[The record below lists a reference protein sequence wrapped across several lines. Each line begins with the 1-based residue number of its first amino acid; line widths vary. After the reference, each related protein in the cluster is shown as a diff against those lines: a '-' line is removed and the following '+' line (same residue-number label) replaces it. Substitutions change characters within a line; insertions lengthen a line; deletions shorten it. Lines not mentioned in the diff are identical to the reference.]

1 MSMRLKYITLF
12 LAFLTLCFPIKAQ
25 VTTYF
30 SGNDRV
36 QSKDETAALYSVKIY
51 PNNTRVTIELIP
63 TKNRG
68 RMNYWTSRNTVLI
81 AGNQE
86 FPILGFERT
95 RNGESIVDTSP
106 FSGDWGWSKVK
117 KGEKYHYTMV
127 FEGKIPPGIT
137 TISVVDR
144 GTYSGAHGYGFRN
157 YTINNPPVGRT
168 SFNEYSVKQNINT
181 NNDGICGIYE
191 GFDAQGYKLG
201 VVKENGIYKLI
212 YLGSKDP
219 MSWWNVGD
227 LKATLSPSATPGF
240 FKANWYMA
248 NKEINSDAYVAFNG
262 GSMEA
267 VVSNEKTG
275 YLKLY
280 PTASSISS
288 NPSSSSHADEW
299 SGTGFALKD
308 GYIATNFH
316 VIENANSIVVRGVK
330 GDFSRRFKAEIVAS
344 DKFNDL
350 AIIRIN
356 DPQFN
361 GFGTI
366 PYSITTSTAEVGEDI
381 FVLGYPLTSTMG
393 DEIKLTTGVI
403 SSRTGF
409 QGDVSL
415 YQISAPIQP
424 GNSGGPLFDSKGNVI
439 GIVSAKHT
447 GAENVGYAIKASY
460 LRNLMESG
468 LSTNILPSSNIV
480 SSYNL
485 SNKVKSEKN
494 FVFFIEC
501 SSANS
506 SPTVYSHNSSS
517 NKVYNYP
524 HITSR
529 GDNKLQLLSV
539 TLTSDATIL
548 ELSDN
553 NMMSNG
559 QGYYQWFS
567 ISPDSYILVNGTKY
581 ILRSAEGIALAPSV
595 TYFSYAN
602 ETKTFRLIFPP
613 IPFNTTKFDFIE
625 SLDSQWK
632 LYGITLN

>member
-1 MSMRLKYITLF
+1 MIQRIFFSILIITLS
-12 LAFLTLCFPIKAQ
+12 LSSNAQ

-36 QSKDETAALYSVKIY
+36 QSKDETAALYAVKIY
-51 PNNTRVTIELIP
+51 PNNTRVTVELIP

-68 RMNYWTSRNTVLI
+68 RMNYWSSRNTVLI
-81 AGNQE
+81 AGDQE

-95 RNGESIVDTSP
+95 LNGETIVDTDP

-127 FEGKIPPGIT
+127 FQGKVPPGVT
-137 TISVVDR
+137 TISVIDR
-144 GTYSGAHGYGFRN
+144 GTYGGAHGYGFRN

-168 SFNEYSVKQNINT
+168 NHSEYSVKQNINS

-191 GFDAQGYKLG
+191 GFDEQGYKLG
-201 VVKENGIYKLI
+201 VIKENGTYKLI
-212 YLGSKDP
+212 YLGSKEV
-219 MSWWNVGD
+219 MSWWTIGD
-227 LKATLSPSATPGF
+227 LKAILTPSATPGF

-248 NKEINSDAYVAFNG
+248 NKELNSDAYVMFNG
-262 GSMEA
+262 GSLET

-275 YLKLY
+275 YLKMY
-280 PTASSISS
+280 PTSSNNTISS
-288 NPSSSSHADEW
+288 SPDNSAAEW
-299 SGTGFALKD
+299 SGSGFALKN
-308 GYIATNFH
+308 GYIATNYH
-316 VIENANSIVVRGVK
+316 VVENSSSIWVRGIK
-330 GDFSRRFKAEIVAS
+330 GDFSQKYKAEIVAS

-350 AIIRIN
+350 SIIKIT
-356 DPQFN
+356 DSKFT
-361 GFGTI
+361 GFGSI
-366 PYSITTSTAEVGEDI
+366 PYSISTTMAEVGEDI

-439 GIVSAKHT
+439 GIVSAKHA

-468 LSTNILPSSNIV
+468 LSINILPSSNTV
-480 SSYNL
+480 SSLSL

-501 SSANS
+501 SSVASQNDTSGTSTS
-506 SPTVYSHNSSS
+506 SYSS
-517 NKVYNYP
+517 NKVYNNP
-524 HITSR
+524 TVTNKGR
-529 GDNKLQLLSV
+529 NKLNLLSV
-539 TLTSDATIL
+539 TLTPENTIL

-553 NMMSNG
+553 NSMLG
-559 QGYYQWFS
+559 GYYKWFS
-567 ISPDSYILVNGTKY
+567 ISPDAYILVNGTKY
-581 ILRSAEGIALAPSV
+581 KLRSAEGIALSPNV

-613 IPFNTTKFDFIE
+613 IPSEITSFDFIE
-625 SLDSQWK
+625 SADSEWK
-632 LYGITLN
+632 LFGIKLSN

>member
-1 MSMRLKYITLF
+1 MIQRIFFSILIITLS
-12 LAFLTLCFPIKAQ
+12 LSSNAQ

-36 QSKDETAALYSVKIY
+36 QSKDETAALYAVKIY
-51 PNNTRVTIELIP
+51 PNNTRVTVELIP

-68 RMNYWTSRNTVLI
+68 RMNYWSSRNTVLI
-81 AGNQE
+81 AGDQE

-95 RNGESIVDTSP
+95 LNGETIVDTDP

-127 FEGKIPPGIT
+127 FQGKVPPGVT
-137 TISVVDR
+137 TISVIDR
-144 GTYSGAHGYGFRN
+144 GTYGGAHGYGFRN

-168 SFNEYSVKQNINT
+168 NHSEYSVKQNINS

-191 GFDAQGYKLG
+191 GFDEQGYKLG
-201 VVKENGIYKLI
+201 VIKENGTYKLI
-212 YLGSKDP
+212 YLGSKEV
-219 MSWWNVGD
+219 MSWWTIGD
-227 LKATLSPSATPGF
+227 LKAILTPSATPGF

-248 NKEINSDAYVAFNG
+248 NKELNSDAYVMFNG
-262 GSMEA
+262 GSLET

-275 YLKLY
+275 YLKMY
-280 PTASSISS
+280 PTSSNNTISS
-288 NPSSSSHADEW
+288 SPDNSAAEW
-299 SGTGFALKD
+299 SGSGFALKN
-308 GYIATNFH
+308 GYIATNYH
-316 VIENANSIVVRGVK
+316 VVENSSSIWVRGIK
-330 GDFSRRFKAEIVAS
+330 GDFSQKYKAEIVAS

-350 AIIRIN
+350 SIIKIT
-356 DPQFN
+356 DSKFT
-361 GFGTI
+361 GFGSI
-366 PYSITTSTAEVGEDI
+366 PYSISTTMAEVGEDI

-439 GIVSAKHT
+439 GIVSAKHA

-468 LSTNILPSSNIV
+468 LSINILPSSNTV
-480 SSYNL
+480 SSLSL

-501 SSANS
+501 SSVASQNDTSGTSTS
-506 SPTVYSHNSSS
+506 SYSS
-517 NKVYNYP
+517 NKVYNNP
-524 HITSR
+524 TVTNKGR
-529 GDNKLQLLSV
+529 NKLNLLSV
-539 TLTSDATIL
+539 TLTPENTIL

-553 NMMSNG
+553 NSMPG
-559 QGYYQWFS
+559 GYYQWFS
-567 ISPDSYILVNGTKY
+567 ISPDAYILVNGTKY
-581 ILRSAEGIALAPSV
+581 KLRSAEGIALSPNV

-613 IPFNTTKFDFIE
+613 IPSEITSFDFIE
-625 SLDSQWK
+625 SADSKWK
-632 LYGITLN
+632 LFGIKLSN

>member
-1 MSMRLKYITLF
+1 MIQRIFFSILIITLS
-12 LAFLTLCFPIKAQ
+12 LSSNAQ

-36 QSKDETAALYSVKIY
+36 QSKDETAALYAVKIY
-51 PNNTRVTIELIP
+51 PNNTRVTVELIP

-68 RMNYWTSRNTVLI
+68 RMNYWSSRNTVLI
-81 AGNQE
+81 AGDQE

-95 RNGESIVDTSP
+95 LNGETIVDTDP

-127 FEGKIPPGIT
+127 FQGKVPPGVT
-137 TISVVDR
+137 TISVIDR
-144 GTYSGAHGYGFRN
+144 GTYGGAHGYGFRN

-168 SFNEYSVKQNINT
+168 NHSEYSVKQNINS

-191 GFDAQGYKLG
+191 GFDEQGYKLG
-201 VVKENGIYKLI
+201 VIKENGTYKLI
-212 YLGSKDP
+212 YLGSKEV
-219 MSWWNVGD
+219 MSWWTIGD
-227 LKATLSPSATPGF
+227 LKAILTPSATPGF

-248 NKEINSDAYVAFNG
+248 NKELNSDAYVMFNG
-262 GSMEA
+262 GSLET

-275 YLKLY
+275 YLKMY
-280 PTASSISS
+280 PTSSNNTISS
-288 NPSSSSHADEW
+288 SPDNSAAEW
-299 SGTGFALKD
+299 SGSGFALKN
-308 GYIATNFH
+308 GYIATNYH
-316 VIENANSIVVRGVK
+316 VVENSSSIWVRGIK
-330 GDFSRRFKAEIVAS
+330 GDFSQKYKAEIVAS

-350 AIIRIN
+350 SIIKIT
-356 DPQFN
+356 DSKFT
-361 GFGTI
+361 GFGSI
-366 PYSITTSTAEVGEDI
+366 PYSISTTMAEVGEDI

-439 GIVSAKHT
+439 GIVSAKHA

-468 LSTNILPSSNIV
+468 LSINILPSSNTV
-480 SSYNL
+480 SSLSL

-501 SSANS
+501 SSVASQNDTSGTSTS
-506 SPTVYSHNSSS
+506 SYSS
-517 NKVYNYP
+517 NKVYNNP
-524 HITSR
+524 TVTNKGR
-529 GDNKLQLLSV
+529 NKLNLLSV
-539 TLTSDATIL
+539 TLTPENTIL

-553 NMMSNG
+553 NSMPG
-559 QGYYQWFS
+559 GYYQWFS
-567 ISPDSYILVNGTKY
+567 ISPDAYILVNGTKY
-581 ILRSAEGIALAPSV
+581 KLRSAEGIALSPNV

-613 IPFNTTKFDFIE
+613 IPSEITSFDFIE
-625 SLDSQWK
+625 SADSEWK
-632 LYGITLN
+632 LFGIKLSN

>member
-1 MSMRLKYITLF
+1 MIPRISFILLF
-12 LAFLTLCFPIKAQ
+12 SVLCLQSIAQ
-25 VTTYF
+25 TTTYF

-36 QSKDETAALYSVKIY
+36 QSKDETAALYAVKIY
-51 PNNTRVTIELIP
+51 PNNTRVTVELIP

-68 RMNYWTSRNTVLI
+68 RMNYWSSRNTVLI
-81 AGNQE
+81 AGDQE

-95 RNGESIVDTSP
+95 LNGETIVDTDP

-127 FEGKIPPGIT
+127 FQGKVPPGVT
-137 TISVVDR
+137 TISVIDR
-144 GTYSGAHGYGFRN
+144 GTYGGAHGYGFRN

-168 SFNEYSVKQNINT
+168 NHSEYSVKQNINS

-191 GFDAQGYKLG
+191 GFDEQGYKLG
-201 VVKENGIYKLI
+201 VIKENGTYKLI
-212 YLGSKDP
+212 YLGSKEV
-219 MSWWNVGD
+219 MSWWTIGD
-227 LKATLSPSATPGF
+227 LKAILTPSATPGF

-248 NKEINSDAYVAFNG
+248 NKELNSDAYVMFNG
-262 GSMEA
+262 GSLET

-275 YLKLY
+275 YLKMY
-280 PTASSISS
+280 PTSSNNTISS
-288 NPSSSSHADEW
+288 SPDNSAAEW
-299 SGTGFALKD
+299 SGSGFALKN
-308 GYIATNFH
+308 GYIATNYH
-316 VIENANSIVVRGVK
+316 VVENSSSIWVRGIK
-330 GDFSRRFKAEIVAS
+330 GDFSQKYKAEIVAS

-350 AIIRIN
+350 SIIKIT
-356 DPQFN
+356 DSKFT
-361 GFGTI
+361 GFGSI
-366 PYSITTSTAEVGEDI
+366 PYSISTTMAEVGEDI

-439 GIVSAKHT
+439 GIVSAKHA

-468 LSTNILPSSNIV
+468 LSINILPSSNTV
-480 SSYNL
+480 SSLSL

-501 SSANS
+501 SSVASQNDTSGTSTS
-506 SPTVYSHNSSS
+506 SYSS
-517 NKVYNYP
+517 NKVYNNP
-524 HITSR
+524 TVTNKGR
-529 GDNKLQLLSV
+529 NKLNLLSV
-539 TLTSDATIL
+539 TLTPENTIL

-553 NMMSNG
+553 NSMPG
-559 QGYYQWFS
+559 GYYQWFS
-567 ISPDSYILVNGTKY
+567 ISPDAYILVNGTKY
-581 ILRSAEGIALAPSV
+581 KLRSAEGIALSPNV

-613 IPFNTTKFDFIE
+613 IPSEITSFDFIE
-625 SLDSQWK
+625 SADSEWK
-632 LYGITLN
+632 LFGIKLSN

>member
-1 MSMRLKYITLF
+1 MIQRIFFSILIITLS
-12 LAFLTLCFPIKAQ
+12 LSSNAQ

-36 QSKDETAALYSVKIY
+36 QSKDETAALYAVKIY
-51 PNNTRVTIELIP
+51 PNNTRVTVELIP

-68 RMNYWTSRNTVLI
+68 RMNYWLSRNTVLI
-81 AGNQE
+81 AGDQE

-95 RNGESIVDTSP
+95 LNGETIVDTDP

-127 FEGKIPPGIT
+127 FQGKVPPGVT
-137 TISVVDR
+137 TISVIDR
-144 GTYSGAHGYGFRN
+144 GTYGGAHGYGFRN

-168 SFNEYSVKQNINT
+168 NHSEYSVKQNINS

-191 GFDAQGYKLG
+191 GFDEQGYKLG
-201 VVKENGIYKLI
+201 VIKENGTYKLI
-212 YLGSKDP
+212 YLGSKEV
-219 MSWWNVGD
+219 MSWWTIGD
-227 LKATLSPSATPGF
+227 LKAILTPSATPGF

-248 NKEINSDAYVAFNG
+248 NKELNSDAYVMFNG
-262 GSMEA
+262 GSLET

-275 YLKLY
+275 YLKMY
-280 PTASSISS
+280 PTSSNNTISS
-288 NPSSSSHADEW
+288 SPDNSAAEW
-299 SGTGFALKD
+299 SGSGFALKN
-308 GYIATNFH
+308 GYIATNYH
-316 VIENANSIVVRGVK
+316 VVENSSSIWVRGIK
-330 GDFSRRFKAEIVAS
+330 GDFSQKYKAEIVAS

-350 AIIRIN
+350 SIIKIT
-356 DPQFN
+356 DSKFT
-361 GFGTI
+361 GFGSI
-366 PYSITTSTAEVGEDI
+366 PYSISTTMAEVGEDI

-439 GIVSAKHT
+439 GIVSAKHA

-468 LSTNILPSSNIV
+468 LSINILPSSNTV
-480 SSYNL
+480 SSLSL

-501 SSANS
+501 SSVASQNDTSGTSTS
-506 SPTVYSHNSSS
+506 SYSS
-517 NKVYNYP
+517 NKVYNNP
-524 HITSR
+524 TVTNKGR
-529 GDNKLQLLSV
+529 NKLNLLSV
-539 TLTSDATIL
+539 TLTPENTIL

-553 NMMSNG
+553 NSMPG
-559 QGYYQWFS
+559 GYYQWFS
-567 ISPDSYILVNGTKY
+567 ISPDAYILVNGTKY
-581 ILRSAEGIALAPSV
+581 KLRSAEGIALSPNV

-613 IPFNTTKFDFIE
+613 IPSEITSFDFIE
-625 SLDSQWK
+625 SADSEWK
-632 LYGITLN
+632 LFGIKLSN

>member
-1 MSMRLKYITLF
+1 MIQRFLLSLLIITLS
-12 LAFLTLCFPIKAQ
+12 LSSNAQ

-30 SGNDRV
+30 SGNNKV
-36 QSKDETAALYSVKIY
+36 QSKDETASMYAVKIY

-68 RMNYWTSRNTVLI
+68 RMNYWSSRNTVLI
-81 AGNQE
+81 AGDQE

-95 RNGESIVDTSP
+95 RNGETIVDTAP
-106 FSGDWGWSKVK
+106 FTGDWGWSKVK
-117 KGEKYHYTMV
+117 KGEKYHYTMI

-144 GTYSGAHGYGFRN
+144 GTYNGAHGYGFRN

-168 SFNEYSVKQNINT
+168 NHSEYSVKQNINS

-191 GFDAQGYKLG
+191 GFDVQGYKLG
-201 VVKENGIYKLI
+201 VIKENGSYKLI
-212 YLGSKDP
+212 YLGSKEP
-219 MSWWNVGD
+219 MSWWRVGD
-227 LKATLSPSATPGF
+227 IKATLTPSATPGF

-248 NKEINSDAYVAFNG
+248 NKELNADAYVMFNG
-262 GSMEA
+262 GSLET

-275 YLKLY
+275 YLKMY
-280 PTASSISS
+280 PSASDNNNSAITPGNSG
-288 NPSSSSHADEW
+288 AEW
-299 SGTGFALKD
+299 SGTGFALKN

-316 VIENANSIVVRGVK
+316 VIENAKSITVRGIN
-330 GDFSRRFKAEIVAS
+330 GDFAKSYKAEVVAS

-350 AIIRIN
+350 SIIKISDSR
-356 DPQFN
+356 FS
-361 GFGTI
+361 GFGSI
-366 PYSITTSTAEVGEDI
+366 PYSITTSMADVGEDI

-424 GNSGGPLFDSKGNVI
+424 GNSGGPLSDSKGNVI

-460 LRNLMESG
+460 LKNLMESG
-468 LSTNILPSSNIV
+468 LFTNIFPTSNSV
-480 SSYNL
+480 ASLTL

-501 SSANS
+501 SSGSSTSNS
-506 SPTVYSHNSSS
+506 YSNNSIFSS
-517 NKVYNYP
+517 TKVYHNP
-524 HITSR
+524 TITSR
-529 GDNKLQLLSV
+529 GDNNLQILSV
-539 TLTSDATIL
+539 SISPDATTI
-548 ELSDN
+548 EFSDN
-553 NMMSNG
+553 NSMSNG
-559 QGYYQWFS
+559 GYYQWFS
-567 ISPDSYILVNGTKY
+567 ISPDAYILVNGTKY
-581 ILRSAEGIALAPSV
+581 KLRSADGIALSPSV

-602 ETKTFRLIFPP
+602 ETKTFRLTFPP
-613 IPFNTTKFDFIE
+613 IPASTSSFDFVE
-625 SLDSQWK
+625 SQDSQWK
-632 LYGITLN
+632 LHGIKLQ

>member
-1 MSMRLKYITLF
+1 MIQRFLLSLLIITLS
-12 LAFLTLCFPIKAQ
+12 LSSNAQ

-30 SGNDRV
+30 SGNNKV
-36 QSKDETAALYSVKIY
+36 QSKDETASMYAVKIY

-68 RMNYWTSRNTVLI
+68 RMNYWSSRNTVLI
-81 AGNQE
+81 AGDQE

-95 RNGESIVDTSP
+95 RNGETIVDTAP
-106 FSGDWGWSKVK
+106 FTGDWGWSKVK
-117 KGEKYHYTMV
+117 KDEKYHYTMI

-144 GTYSGAHGYGFRN
+144 GTYNGAHGYGFRN

-168 SFNEYSVKQNINT
+168 NHSEYSVKQNINS

-201 VVKENGIYKLI
+201 VIKENGSYKLI
-212 YLGSKDP
+212 YLGSKEP
-219 MSWWNVGD
+219 MSWWRVGD
-227 LKATLSPSATPGF
+227 IKATLTPSATPGF

-248 NKEINSDAYVAFNG
+248 NKELNADAYVMFNG
-262 GSMEA
+262 GSLET

-275 YLKLY
+275 YLKMY
-280 PTASSISS
+280 PSASDNNNSAITPGNSG
-288 NPSSSSHADEW
+288 AEW
-299 SGTGFALKD
+299 SGTGFALKN

-316 VIENANSIVVRGVK
+316 VIENAKSITVRGIN
-330 GDFSRRFKAEIVAS
+330 GDFAKSYKAEVVAS

-350 AIIRIN
+350 SIIKISDSR
-356 DPQFN
+356 FS
-361 GFGTI
+361 GFGSI
-366 PYSITTSTAEVGEDI
+366 PYSITTSMADVGEDI

-460 LRNLMESG
+460 LKNLMESG
-468 LSTNILPSSNIV
+468 LSTNIFPTSNSV
-480 SSYNL
+480 ASLTL

-501 SSANS
+501 SSGS
-506 SPTVYSHNSSS
+506 SSSGSYSQNYNSSS
-517 NKVYNYP
+517 TKVYHNP
-524 HITSR
+524 TVTSR
-529 GDNKLQLLSV
+529 GDNKLQILSV
-539 TLTSDATIL
+539 SISPDATII
-548 ELSDN
+548 EFSDN
-553 NMMSNG
+553 NSMSNG
-559 QGYYQWFS
+559 GYYQWFS
-567 ISPDSYILVNGTKY
+567 ISPDAYILVNGTKY
-581 ILRSAEGIALAPSV
+581 KLRSADGIALSPSV

-602 ETKTFRLIFPP
+602 ETKTFRLTFPP
-613 IPFNTTKFDFIE
+613 IPASTSSFDFIE
-625 SLDSQWK
+625 SQDSQWK
-632 LYGITLN
+632 LYGIKLQ